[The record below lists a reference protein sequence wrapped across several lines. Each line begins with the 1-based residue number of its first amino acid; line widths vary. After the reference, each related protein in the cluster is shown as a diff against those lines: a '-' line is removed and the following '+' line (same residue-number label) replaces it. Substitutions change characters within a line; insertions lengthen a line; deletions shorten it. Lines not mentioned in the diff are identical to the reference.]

1 MNESEIQALIITA
14 EENYAHAR
22 DHEHLRAQ
30 VTAILV
36 SAAFV
41 LIGLAIDKLEG
52 LILYFVSA
60 LAIVIGLLNIRLI
73 KLHTN
78 RFDRHVDIARQAKAK
93 LEGQSA
99 VTNITPS
106 IEKIGSLENTW
117 LLVATLPVIAGITLV
132 LLKL

>member
-52 LILYFVSA
+52 PMLYFVSA
-60 LAIVIGLLNIRLI
+60 LAIIIGLLNIELI

-99 VTNITPS
+99 VTSITPS
-106 IEKIGSLENTW
+106 IKKIGSLENVW
-117 LLVATLPVIAGITLV
+117 LLVATLPVIAGIILV
-132 LLKL
+132 WLKL